1 MIHNSL
7 NIPNLSFR
15 KKPVISQSV
24 YNYLPIFISIS
35 PVLTQTEN
43 SVRKQ
48 FISEND
54 FFPRKFYSNVLRS
67 PGFYKFAVTN
77 LLTQISGQIYIHSV
91 P

>member
-1 MIHNSL
+1 M
-7 NIPNLSFR
+7 
-15 KKPVISQSV
+15 
-24 YNYLPIFISIS
+24 
-35 PVLTQTEN
+35 
-43 SVRKQ
+43 RKQ

-91 P
+91 PEIYMLWICVYYVYVLCDIYILDFIQNPKNNLAFW